1 MLEKD
6 SYFKI
11 LEKLFLYTFIY
22 DIFQKVENY
31 YEKYYKIHYKNSIWI
46 LQSVD
51 YAIDSIECLK
61 INTTKK

>member
-6 SYFKI
+6 SYFKT
-11 LEKLFLYTFIY
+11 LEKLYLYTFIY

-51 YAIDSIECLK
+51 YAIDSIECLE